1 MDLFELS
8 ALLITITALFG
19 YVNAKWIKLP
29 TAIGVMLIALL
40 FSLAIAIIE
49 WLGIYPSRALAEKIL
64 SGVDFN
70 FTLLH
75 GMLSFLLFAGALHVN
90 LKDLGQQRWVIL
102 TLSTLGVLLS
112 TLIIGYGS
120 FFAFN
125 ALGFNINLIYCMLF
139 GALISPTDPIAVLS
153 ILKST
158 GAPRALETKITGESL
173 FNDGV
178 GVVIFI
184 VLLGIAQD
192 PQSASFSHIALLF
205 AEEAI
210 GGILF
215 GLVLGYIG
223 FKLLASLDDYST
235 EVLISLAIVM
245 GGYSLAAAIHTS
257 GPISIVVAG
266 LVIGNHGRQYAMSEK
281 TREHL
286 DLFWKLIDE
295 ILNALLF
302 VLIGLEVLI
311 LDFDNH
317 SLIAGLLTIMLV
329 LGARLVSV
337 GIPISLFKLRRS
349 FTPYVTRILVWGGL
363 RGGISVALALS
374 LPPGSARDIIL
385 AVTYVVV
392 VFSIV
397 VQGLTI
403 GILVE
408 KANRLE
414 AGQTTRIPL

>member
-317 SLIAGLLTIMLV
+317 SLIAGLLTIVLV

-414 AGQTTRIPL
+414 AGQTT

>member
-317 SLIAGLLTIMLV
+317 SLIAGLLTIVLV

>member
-8 ALLITITALFG
+8 ALLITITALFS
-19 YVNAKWIKLP
+19 YINAKWIKLP
-29 TAIGVMLIALL
+29 TAIGVMLIALI
-40 FSLAIAIIE
+40 FSLAIAFIE
-49 WLGIYPSRALAEKIL
+49 WLGIYPSRVLAEKLLARI
-64 SGVDFN
+64 DFN

-102 TLSTLGVLLS
+102 TLSTAGVLLS

-120 FFAFN
+120 YLAFN
-125 ALGFNINLIYCMLF
+125 ILGFNVNLIYCMLF

-158 GAPRALETKITGESL
+158 GAPKALETKITGESL

-184 VLLGIAQD
+184 VLLGISQD
-192 PQSASFSHIALLF
+192 PQSATFSHIALLF

-210 GGILF
+210 GGIVF

-245 GGYSLAAAIHTS
+245 GGYTLAAAIHTS

-302 VLIGLEVLI
+302 VLIGLEVLV
-311 LDFDNH
+311 LDFNRH
-317 SLIAGLLTIMLV
+317 SMTAGLIAILLV
-329 LGARLVSV
+329 LSARWIAV

-403 GILVE
+403 GILVK
-408 KANRLE
+408 KANQLD
-414 AGQTTRIPL
+414 ADQSA

>member
-8 ALLITITALFG
+8 ALLITITALFS
-19 YVNAKWIKLP
+19 YINARWIKLP

-40 FSLAIAIIE
+40 FSLGIALIE
-49 WLGIYPSRALAEKIL
+49 WLGIYPSRVLAENLLSKI
-64 SGVDFN
+64 DFN

-90 LKDLGQQRWVIL
+90 LKDLGEQRWVIL
-102 TLSTLGVLLS
+102 TLATLGVLLS
-112 TLIIGYGS
+112 TLLIGYGS
-120 FFAFN
+120 FLVFN
-125 ALGFNINLIYCMLF
+125 VLGFNIELIYCMLF

-158 GAPRALETKITGESL
+158 GAPKALETKITGESL

-184 VLLGIAQD
+184 VLIGIAQN
-192 PQSASFSHIALLF
+192 PQSASLSHIALLF

-215 GLVLGYIG
+215 GLALGYVG

-245 GGYSLAAAIHTS
+245 GGYTLAAAIHTS

-311 LDFDNH
+311 LDFTGTTM
-317 SLIAGLLTIMLV
+317 IAGLLAVMLV
-329 LGARLVSV
+329 LGARSISV
-337 GIPISLFKLRRS
+337 GIPMSLFKLRRS
-349 FTPYVTRILVWGGL
+349 FTPYVTRILIWGGL

-385 AVTYVVV
+385 AVTYIVV

-403 GILVE
+403 RLLVE

-414 AGQTTRIPL
+414 ADVNV

>member
-1 MDLFELS
+1 MDLFSLS
-8 ALLITITALFG
+8 ALLITITALFS
-19 YVNAKWIKLP
+19 YINARWIKLP

-40 FSLAIAIIE
+40 FSLDIALIE
-49 WLGIYPSRALAEKIL
+49 WLGIYPSHVLAEKIL

-70 FTLLH
+70 FTLLQ

-90 LKDLGQQRWVIL
+90 LKDLGEQRWVIL
-102 TLSTLGVLLS
+102 TLSTFGVLLS
-112 TLIIGYGS
+112 TVIIGYGS
-120 FFAFN
+120 FYLFN
-125 ALGFNINLIYCMLF
+125 ILGFNIDLIYCLLF

-153 ILKST
+153 ILNSA
-158 GAPRALETKITGESL
+158 GAPKALETKITGESL

-184 VLLGIAQD
+184 VLLGIAQN
-192 PQSASFSHIALLF
+192 PESASAGHIALLF
-205 AEEAI
+205 VEEAV

-223 FKLLASLDDYST
+223 FKLLASLDDYSA
-235 EVLISLAIVM
+235 EILISLAIVM
-245 GGYSLAAAIHTS
+245 GGYTLASTIHTS

-266 LVIGNHGRQYAMSEK
+266 LVIGNHGRQYAMSDK

-311 LDFDNH
+311 LDFSRN
-317 SLIAGLLTIMLV
+317 SLIAGLFAIALV
-329 LGARLVSV
+329 LSARWASV
-337 GIPISLFKLRRS
+337 GITISLFKMRRK

-374 LPPGSARDIIL
+374 LPAGNARDIIL
-385 AVTYVVV
+385 AVTYIVV

-403 GILVE
+403 KPLVE
-408 KANRLE
+408 KANQLE
-414 AGQTTRIPL
+414 RN

>member
-8 ALLITITALFG
+8 ALLITITALFS
-19 YVNAKWIKLP
+19 YINAKWIKLP

-40 FSLAIAIIE
+40 FSLAIALIE

-70 FTLLH
+70 FTLLQ

-112 TLIIGYGS
+112 TLLIGYGS
-120 FFAFN
+120 YFVFN
-125 ALGFNINLIYCMLF
+125 LLGFNIDLIYCMLF

-158 GAPRALETKITGESL
+158 GAPKALETKITGESL

-184 VLLGIAQD
+184 VLLGIALD
-192 PQSASFSHIALLF
+192 PQSASLPHIALLF

-210 GGILF
+210 GGIVF

-245 GGYSLAAAIHTS
+245 GGYTLAAAIHTS

-311 LDFDNH
+311 LDFSYH
-317 SLIAGLLTIMLV
+317 SLIAGLITILLV
-329 LGARLVSV
+329 LGARWISV

-403 GILVE
+403 GTLVE

-414 AGQTTRIPL
+414 ASQSA

>member
-8 ALLITITALFG
+8 ALLITITALFS
-19 YVNAKWIKLP
+19 YINAKWIKLP

-40 FSLAIAIIE
+40 FSLTIALIE

-64 SGVDFN
+64 SGIDFN

-90 LKDLGQQRWVIL
+90 LKDLGEQRWVIL
-102 TLSTLGVLLS
+102 TLSTFGVLLS

-120 FFAFN
+120 FIVFN
-125 ALGFNINLIYCMLF
+125 ALGFNIDLIYCMLF

-158 GAPRALETKITGESL
+158 GAPKALETKITGESL

-215 GLVLGYIG
+215 GLVLGYVG
-223 FKLLASLDDYST
+223 FKLLVSLDDYSV

-311 LDFDNH
+311 LNFSSH
-317 SLIAGLLTIMLV
+317 SLIVGLLAIMLV
-329 LGARLVSV
+329 LGARSISV
-337 GIPISLFKLRRS
+337 GLPISLFKLRRS
-349 FTPYVTRILVWGGL
+349 FTPYVIRILVWGGL

-403 GILVE
+403 GMLVE
-408 KANRLE
+408 KANQLE
-414 AGQTTRIPL
+414 AGQST